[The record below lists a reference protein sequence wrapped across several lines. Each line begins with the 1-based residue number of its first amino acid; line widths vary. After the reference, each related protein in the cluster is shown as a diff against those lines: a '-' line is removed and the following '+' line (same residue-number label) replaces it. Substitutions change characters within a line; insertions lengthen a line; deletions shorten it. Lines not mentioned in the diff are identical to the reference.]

1 MTENTRKENNT
12 TWGSSRE
19 QGGGTV
25 GMRNTFNSKQ
35 FRSDQI
41 VLAKSKGVW
50 YQKNIYEV
58 LNRKGV
64 NSKRLWC
71 KIESKTLDD
80 NNMYFLF
87 SGMEFISY
95 IFGHRHKGRNLMNNN
110 NFHSKSIFLHFT
122 DLLPNLKILLIVR
135 DPIGECQKTISSM

>member
-1 MTENTRKENNT
+1 M
-12 TWGSSRE
+12 
-19 QGGGTV
+19 Q
-25 GMRNTFNSKQ
+25 NTFYSKQ

-64 NSKRLWC
+64 NSKRSLI
-71 KIESKTLDD
+71 KSKTLDD

-87 SGMEFISY
+87 SDMEFISY
-95 IFGHRHKGRNLMNNN
+95 IFGHRHKGRYIDEL
-110 NFHSKSIFLHFT
+110 
-122 DLLPNLKILLIVR
+122 
-135 DPIGECQKTISSM
+135 